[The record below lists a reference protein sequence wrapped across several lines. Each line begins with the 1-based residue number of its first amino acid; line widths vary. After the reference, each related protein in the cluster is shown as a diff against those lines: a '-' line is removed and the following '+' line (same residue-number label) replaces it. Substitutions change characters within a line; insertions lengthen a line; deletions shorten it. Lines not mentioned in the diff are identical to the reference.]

1 MQICADADSNSVHAC
16 CLYTTWSSRANQT
29 QTWGICELRS
39 LTCLVSVKSWTISYE
54 HLYSPW
60 ADWNERVQRNRKQQ
74 TKSISLSHTQIW
86 TLKRIFGRGCIYLY
100 ISSGVYMQSKKKK
113 KKILIQMHQ
122 KEPRPLQSY
131 STNSMHQ
138 SVLFHLHSKLGIL
151 LKRNTLYFLSFYCY
165 CLLYCRWTWMKQ
177 VPDVTCII
185 TVIPSLDS
193 RTFFFIYLFF
203 KLDRK

>member
-1 MQICADADSNSVHAC
+1 MNTCILPGQIETSVCNVTENS
-16 CLYTTWSSRANQT
+16 RQNQS
-29 QTWGICELRS
+29 LS
-39 LTCLVSVKSWTISYE
+39 LTHKSE
-54 HLYSPW
+54 HWKGFLEGGVY
-60 ADWNERVQRNRKQQ
+60 
-74 TKSISLSHTQIW
+74 T
-86 TLKRIFGRGCIYLY
+86 Y

-131 STNSMHQ
+131 SANSMHQ

-177 VPDVTCII
+177 VPVVTCII
-185 TVIPSLDS
+185 IVIPSLDS
-193 RTFFFIYLFF
+193 RTFIYLFIYF
-203 KLDRK
+203 LNWTENKPHVKLLRKHKSLWPEDTKLQLYLWQVQSDDTQDSFLK